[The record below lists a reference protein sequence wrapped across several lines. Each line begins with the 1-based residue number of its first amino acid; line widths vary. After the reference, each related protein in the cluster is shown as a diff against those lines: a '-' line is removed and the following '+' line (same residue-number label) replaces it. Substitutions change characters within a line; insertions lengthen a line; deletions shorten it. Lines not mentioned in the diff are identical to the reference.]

1 VIILGTVLARSAA
14 GGHGNPDICR
24 AKGRVIHAVNPYEAR
39 EKFMSLGGEILI
51 CKTLTEDYTP
61 IVRIVSGIICEGV
74 SEISDERLRE
84 INPSLVW
91 LTHVRHATEKLE
103 SGLSVTIDAKQLLVY
118 EGIL

>member
-1 VIILGTVLARSAA
+1 M
-14 GGHGNPDICR
+14 
-24 AKGRVIHAVNPYEAR
+24 HALNPYEAR

-74 SEISDERLRE
+74 SEIRDERLRE